1 MIYILFNDL
10 RENLIE
16 YYFYEVLHGSVLL
29 AVNRATAAVQSGS
42 TAPHAKS
49 RPHVCVQVGRLRR

>member
-1 MIYILFNDL
+1 MLYNDL
-10 RENLIE
+10 RNNLIL
-16 YYFYEVLHGSVLL
+16 YMFYEVLHGSVLL

-49 RPHVCVQVGRLRR
+49 RPHVCAQVGRLRR